1 MVTRNEENFM
11 MTAMQKTP
19 FNHSIMTFYIVRKMM
34 ETVEQI
40 SVRAD
45 DHHYYDYDYDYD
57 ENAERKNDSV
67 QEVRQTESGLTE
79 GLWC

>member
-1 MVTRNEENFM
+1 
-11 MTAMQKTP
+11 
-19 FNHSIMTFYIVRKMM
+19 M

-45 DHHYYDYDYDYD
+45 DHHFYDYDHYYDYHDHDYDYDYDYD

>member
-1 MVTRNEENFM
+1 MIMIMIMIMIIKVYL
-11 MTAMQKTP
+11 
-19 FNHSIMTFYIVRKMM
+19 FNKN
-34 ETVEQI
+34 
-40 SVRAD
+40 
-45 DHHYYDYDYDYD
+45 DYDYD